1 MQKGG
6 FFFIKQRERGKERT
20 KLVEEKKENFRK
32 DIIDKII
39 NGSIIVALKEYYNQK
54 GNEQMDYNGDIIS
67 RKYYVDALARKIKSS
82 HFFND
87 GGTFI
92 KTKVNQLKNLEETLW
107 NEFKDLPAN
116 KKFYN
121 NEKKKEENIEEYLK
135 EKIAQDSFKS
145 VRHYNSRGVY
155 ERVYETSELP
165 KFLNV
170 YDKYVLFFVL
180 RKEGENSLEEL
191 KKYISGDLKVT
202 FAGRIGHHDTD
213 PGYNNIEIGS
223 CKLDTED
230 ECQNLHNRLKNEDD
244 YYYLTRDNEKQEKL
258 SKKWIRTRVYYQEF
272 YQNKINGLD
281 WNVDYHNRDEK
292 DDKIINEMNLSVLS
306 VDSEC
311 NDKYETYGI
320 DTIFELLLPSNSQAG
335 GKKHKTKR
343 RMNMRKKQTK
353 RKSKGKTRKVVKKN
367 KKRKSIKKRK
377 A

>member
-6 FFFIKQRERGKERT
+6 FIKQNQRGKERT

-32 DIIDKII
+32 DIIEKIVD
-39 NGSIIVALKEYYNQK
+39 GSIIVALKKYYGQK
-54 GNEQMDYNGDIIS
+54 GKEQKDYNGDIVS
-67 RKYYVDALARKIKSS
+67 REYYVDALERKIKSS

-92 KTKVNQLKNLEETLW
+92 ETKVDQLKSLEETLW
-107 NEFKDLPAN
+107 NEFKHLPAN
-116 KKFYN
+116 KKFHDK
-121 NEKKKEENIEEYLK
+121 EKKGGENIEEYLK

-145 VRHYNSRGVY
+145 IRRYDSRGHY

-165 KFLNV
+165 KLLNV
-170 YDKYVLFFVL
+170 YDEYVLFFVL

-213 PGYNNIEIGS
+213 PGYKNIEIGS
-223 CKLDTED
+223 CKLDMED
-230 ECQNLHNRLKNEDD
+230 ECENLHNKLKNEDH
-244 YYYLTRDNEKQEKL
+244 YYYLTRDNEFKDG
-258 SKKWIRTRVYYQEF
+258 KKWIRTRVYYQEF

-281 WNVDYHNRDEK
+281 WYVGYHNRGEK
-292 DDKIINEMNLSVLS
+292 DDKIINAMNLSVLS

-320 DTIFELLLPSNSQAG
+320 DTIFELLPPSNSQAG

-353 RKSKGKTRKVVKKN
+353 RKSKGKTRKAVKKN
-367 KKRKSIKKRK
+367 KKRATRRRR
-377 A
+377 